1 MAGAIASLGN
11 LVTGGVKSAFQSG
24 INLTPRATTVLP
36 ATFLTQTGQVVKQGA
51 VSNAQAQAVL
61 QSQPQQGSSMG
72 SLVFSGDNA
81 FPSATQA
88 AFGGMG
94 GLGVGVGYGGNSEGA
109 SIIIPADAF
118 YQSSAAAPS
127 GGAEDYT
134 ALILI
139 AGMILA
145 TILIVGMIGNKN
157 RR

>member
-24 INLTPRATTVLP
+24 INLTPRTTNVLP
-36 ATFLTQTGQVVKQGA
+36 ATFVTQTGQVVKQGA
-51 VSNAQAQAVL
+51 VNNAQAQATI
-61 QSQPQQGSSMG
+61 QSQPQQGTTMG
-72 SLVFSGDNA
+72 SVNFGPNA
-81 FPSATQA
+81 FPGATQA

-118 YQSSAAAPS
+118 YQSSATAPS